1 MLESLS
7 LDNKSVVITGGGTGL
22 GKEMTL
28 SLARAGANITIA
40 ARRIEPIASTAALVK
55 ELGRDSLAVQ
65 TDATNSESVSH
76 LFEKA
81 IKLSRRER

>member
-28 SLARAGANITIA
+28 SLARHAQTYLGNN
-40 ARRIEPIASTAALVK
+40 RR
-55 ELGRDSLAVQ
+55 
-65 TDATNSESVSH
+65 
-76 LFEKA
+76 
-81 IKLSRRER
+81 KLENRH

>member
-28 SLARAGANITIA
+28 SLARAGANIL
-40 ARRIEPIASTAALVK
+40 SQ
-55 ELGRDSLAVQ
+55 RDGS
-65 TDATNSESVSH
+65 N
-76 LFEKA
+76 
-81 IKLSRRER
+81 LSQAPRHWLKN